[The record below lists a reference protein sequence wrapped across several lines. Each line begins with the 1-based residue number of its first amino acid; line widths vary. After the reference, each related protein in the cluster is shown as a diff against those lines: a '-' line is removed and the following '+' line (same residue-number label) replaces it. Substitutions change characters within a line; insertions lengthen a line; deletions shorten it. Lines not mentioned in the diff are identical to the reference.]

1 MRNKIIYAG
10 LPLHHIS
17 CACIVLIFILLQNRT
32 QFESFYLTQ
41 CFVYTSYYQ
50 NQFYA
55 INAYFTSNIFK
66 ELWKIWYMVESDD
79 DGGALF
85 VVSRRG
91 VQLLPD
97 NKEEVSAET
106 TY

>member
-1 MRNKIIYAG
+1 MKVAVTR
-10 LPLHHIS
+10 
-17 CACIVLIFILLQNRT
+17 LQ
-32 QFESFYLTQ
+32 L
-41 CFVYTSYYQ
+41 VGKSYYQ

-79 DGGALF
+79 DDGALF